1 MREKSKAHLA
11 GGGIGSLA
19 PAAFIIRDGNRPG
32 EHISLLQATPMM
44 GGNLDGA
51 GNHAGGYSLRGRH
64 MLTTDN
70 DKYKGD
76 RYKSILLLHNKSTMV
91 FDETVK
97 FSVTS

>member
-1 MREKSKAHLA
+1 MREKSKAYLA

-19 PAAFIIRDGNRPG
+19 AAAIIIRDGNRTG

-51 GNHAGGYSLRGRH
+51 GDLAGGYSAAV

-70 DKYKGD
+70 YKCTGD
-76 RYKSILLLHNKSTMV
+76 RYKSILLLHNKSTTV
-91 FDETVK
+91 FDKTVE
-97 FSVTS
+97 FSVTP